1 MNTPIMGAGGGFSV
15 DSGVLPWGGYKAQIV
30 AGLFYLFVLAGCGFH
45 LRGEMV
51 LSPILSAPYV
61 NTANAEF
68 KEDLTKVL
76 NRRGIRAVND
86 PEIASAIIDL
96 VSVKFDRQVL
106 SINSRGQATGYILT
120 YQVLCRFVDR
130 TGRVLASP
138 ARLKLSR
145 TLEYQSTQVL
155 PKKQEEDALRARMR
169 EDLVQ
174 QILRRLNSVSQAS
187 PGGLKTEQFS

>member
-1 MNTPIMGAGGGFSV
+1 MGAGGGFRV
-15 DSGVLPWGGYKAQIV
+15 DRGVSLLGRYRVQIM
-30 AGLFYLFVLAGCGFH
+30 AGVFYLFLLAGCGFH

-61 NTANAEF
+61 NAANAEF

>member
-1 MNTPIMGAGGGFSV
+1 LVGQNIRCRLPATV
-15 DSGVLPWGGYKAQIV
+15 DGQYLTVKLDTDKIDNCTRNVGVINYPD
-30 AGLFYLFVLAGCGFH
+30 
-45 LRGEMV
+45 
-51 LSPILSAPYV
+51 V
-61 NTANAEF
+61 NAANAKF
-68 KEDLTKVL
+68 NEDLTKVL
-76 NRRGIRAVND
+76 NRSGIRVVND
-86 PEIASAIIDL
+86 PDIASAIIDL

>member
-1 MNTPIMGAGGGFSV
+1 MNTPIMGAGGGFSG
-15 DSGVLPWGGYKAQIV
+15 DSGVSPWDRYKSQIMV
-30 AGLFYLFVLAGCGFH
+30 GVFYLCLLAGCGFH

-61 NTANAEF
+61 NAANAEF

-106 SINSRGQATGYILT
+106 SINSRGQATA
-120 YQVLCRFVDR
+120 F
-130 TGRVLASP
+130 
-138 ARLKLSR
+138 
-145 TLEYQSTQVL
+145 
-155 PKKQEEDALRARMR
+155 
-169 EDLVQ
+169 
-174 QILRRLNSVSQAS
+174 
-187 PGGLKTEQFS
+187 

>member
-1 MNTPIMGAGGGFSV
+1 MGTGNGSTAENNV
-15 DSGVLPWGGYKAQIV
+15 APWGRYEVQIMV
-30 AGLFYLFVLAGCGFH
+30 GVFYLFLLTGCGFH

-51 LSPILSAPYV
+51 LSPILSEHYV
-61 NTANAEF
+61 NAANSEF
-68 KEDLTKVL
+68 KEDLTKAL
-76 NRRGIRAVND
+76 NRNGTRAVND

-96 VSVKFDRQVL
+96 VSVKYDREVL

-120 YQVLCRFVDR
+120 YQVFCRFVDR

-138 ARLKLSR
+138 VRLKLSR

-169 EDLVQ
+169 KDLVQ
-174 QILRRLNSVSQAS
+174 QILRRLNTVSQA
-187 PGGLKTEQFS
+187 PHGGLKIEQYS

>member
-15 DSGVLPWGGYKAQIV
+15 DSGVSPWGRYQAQMM
-30 AGLFYLFVLAGCGFH
+30 AGVFYLFLLAGCGFH

-61 NTANAEF
+61 NAANAEF
-68 KEDLTKVL
+68 KEELTKVL
-76 NRRGIRAVND
+76 NRSGIRTVND

-130 TGRVLASP
+130 TGRVLASS
-138 ARLKLSR
+138 ALLKLSR

-174 QILRRLNSVSQAS
+174 QILRRLNSVSQAP
-187 PGGLKTEQFS
+187 PGGLKIEQFS

>member
-15 DSGVLPWGGYKAQIV
+15 GSDVSPWGRYKAQIV
-30 AGLFYLFVLAGCGFH
+30 VGLFYLFVLAGCGFH

-61 NTANAEF
+61 NAANAEF

>member
-1 MNTPIMGAGGGFSV
+1 MNTSIMRAGGGLSV
-15 DSGVLPWGGYKAQIV
+15 DSGVSPWGRYKAQIV
-30 AGLFYLFVLAGCGFH
+30 VGVFYLFLLAGCGFH

-61 NTANAEF
+61 NAANAEF
-68 KEDLTKVL
+68 KENLTKVL
-76 NRRGIRAVND
+76 NRSGIRAVND

-174 QILRRLNSVSQAS
+174 QILRRLNSVSQAL

>member
-1 MNTPIMGAGGGFSV
+1 MNTPITGLGGGFSV
-15 DSGVLPWGGYKAQIV
+15 ESSVSPWGRYNTQIIV
-30 AGLFYLFVLAGCGFH
+30 WVFYLFLLTGCGFH

-51 LSPILSAPYV
+51 LSPVLSAPYV
-61 NTANAEF
+61 NTANSEF
-68 KEDLTKVL
+68 KEDLTKAL
-76 NRRGIRAVND
+76 NRSGIRAVND

-96 VSVKFDRQVL
+96 VSVKFERQVL

-120 YQVLCRFVDR
+120 YQVFCRFVDR

-174 QILRRLNSVSQAS
+174 QILRRLNSVSQAPRES
-187 PGGLKTEQFS
+187 LKTDQYS

>member
-1 MNTPIMGAGGGFSV
+1 MNTPIKGAGGGFSG
-15 DSGVLPWGGYKAQIV
+15 DSGVSPWGRYKAPIMT
-30 AGLFYLFVLAGCGFH
+30 GLFYLFLLAGCGFH

-61 NTANAEF
+61 NAANAEF
-68 KEDLTKVL
+68 KEDLTKGL

-106 SINSRGQATGYILT
+106 SINSRGQATAYILT
-120 YQVLCRFVDR
+120 YQVRCRFVDR

>member
-1 MNTPIMGAGGGFSV
+1 MNTPIMGAGRGFSV
-15 DSGVLPWGGYKAQIV
+15 DSGVSPWGRYKAQIV

-61 NTANAEF
+61 NAANAEF

-120 YQVLCRFVDR
+120 YQVFCRFVDR

-155 PKKQEEDALRARMR
+155 PKKREEDALRARMR

-174 QILRRLNSVSQAS
+174 QILRRLNSVSQAPRGS
-187 PGGLKTEQFS
+187 LKIEQYS

>member
-1 MNTPIMGAGGGFSV
+1 M
-15 DSGVLPWGGYKAQIV
+15 
-30 AGLFYLFVLAGCGFH
+30 AGLFYLFLLAGCGFH

-51 LSPILSAPYV
+51 LSPILSALYV
-61 NTANAEF
+61 NAANVEF
-68 KEDLTKVL
+68 KEELTKVL
-76 NRRGIRAVND
+76 NRSGIRVVND
-86 PEIASAIIDL
+86 HEIAGAIIDL
-96 VSVKFDRQVL
+96 VSVEFDRQVL

-120 YQVLCRFVDR
+120 YQVFCRFVDR

-174 QILRRLNSVSQAS
+174 QILRRLNSVSQA
-187 PGGLKTEQFS
+187 PRGGLKIEQYS